1 MRKKAVCYARFSSSK
16 QREESIVIQL
26 EKIKEYC
33 QQHGLEI
40 VGEYVDEAQSGTSD
54 RRTNFQKLM
63 FDSEAGEWDYVV
75 VYKMDRFSRSVSDAL
90 HYQKHLNKFGI
101 DILSVIEDFDNE
113 TPEGG
118 FFNLI
123 TMGMSQLYVQNLRR
137 SVMAGLHQNA
147 KRGIATGGIPPL
159 GFDMD
164 ENKLLKINDHEAE
177 TVRVIFRMVSDGHSY
192 TEIARR
198 LNGENRLTK
207 VGKPFKSIFTEILN
221 NRKYIGEYIYNRT
234 IQKRA
239 DGTRNNRLN
248 KAEFEIIRIP
258 NAIPRIIDDLTFNRV
273 QEILRQRKLDKRSQR
288 FKSKYLLSGLLKCE
302 VCGRSVFGDVSYGGR
317 NRNARFRYV
326 CKFKNPVPCKQKDF
340 NMNHLDKFIKDLVQG
355 HLLNREHTRVWHH
368 LAKGKLATFS
378 QEGAVKFKSLK
389 TEIDK
394 REKDINALV
403 SKIGDAKKTTE
414 RLLIEE
420 IRQLDR
426 ELSVFNIEMR
436 GLEIDLND
444 KNKATLKQTK
454 VVVKES
460 FNEMKVDPKKIIK
473 RFIRKIVLG
482 DSGVSVFLDLRILA
496 GVKGMLNELSHV
508 VNIPKEVITKAQWIK
523 WTYDFNQVRYQ
534 PKSQESRV
542 KLQSCEDYHSS

>member
-16 QREESIVIQL
+16 QREESIVIQID
-26 EKIKEYC
+26 KIKEYC
-33 QQHGLEI
+33 LDHGLEI
-40 VGEYVDEAQSGTSD
+40 VGQYVDEAQSGTSD
-54 RRTNFQKLM
+54 RRNNFQKLM
-63 FDSEAGEWDYVV
+63 RDSEAGEWDFVV

-90 HYQKHLNKFGI
+90 HYQKHLNKFNV

-147 KRGIATGGIPPL
+147 KRGITTGGIPPL

-164 ENKLLKINDHEAE
+164 ENKRLKINEHEAE
-177 TVRVIFRMVSDGHSY
+177 TVRIIFQMVSDGHSY

-207 VGKPFKSIFTEILN
+207 VGKAFKSIFTETLN

-234 IQKRA
+234 IQKRN

-273 QEILRQRKLDKRSQR
+273 QEILRQRKLDKRNQR
-288 FKSKYLLSGLLKCE
+288 FKSKYFLSGLLKCE
-302 VCGRSVFGDVSYGGR
+302 VCGRAVFGDVSYSGR

-326 CKFKNPVPCKQKDF
+326 CKFKNPAPCRQKDF
-340 NMNHLDKFIKDLVQG
+340 NMKHLDKFIKDLIQG
-355 HLLNREHTRVWHH
+355 HLLNREHTREWQH
-368 LAKGKLATFS
+368 LAKEKLAAFR
-378 QEGAVKFKSLK
+378 QEGAIRLKNLKSDI
-389 TEIDK
+389 EK
-394 REKDINALV
+394 REKDISNLV
-403 SKIGDAKKTTE
+403 SQIGDAKKSTE
-414 RLLIEE
+414 KLLIEE
-420 IRQLDR
+420 IRQMDR
-426 ELSVFNIEMR
+426 ELTVLNTEMR

-444 KNKATLKQTK
+444 KTKATLKQTIGM
-454 VVVKES
+454 VRES
-460 FNEMKVDPKKIIK
+460 FNEMKTDPKKIIK
-473 RFIRKIVLG
+473 KFIKKIILG
-482 DSGVSVFLDLRILA
+482 DSGVSVFLDLRPLA
-496 GVKGMLNELSHV
+496 GVKGLLNELSHK

-523 WTYDFNQVRYQ
+523 WSYNINQFQYQ
-534 PKSQESRV
+534 PKYPESRV
-542 KLQSCEDYHSS
+542 KLQSTEDYHSS